1 MSTAYPLA
9 KVFIVEDNPD
19 DISIAEILMRRNR
32 VRTNFTYF
40 GDGEECINY
49 LSDKT
54 KVQNDWP
61 DLVLLD
67 LNMPRI
73 DGWEV
78 LKFIKQDPD
87 LQSIPVMMLSGS
99 TNPDDIL
106 HGKKL
111 GATAYLF
118 KPLDMGSLKTITR
131 HVNSLSLVED
141 SGARY
146 FVKTRAGLP

>member
-1 MSTAYPLA
+1 MSKAHQLA
-9 KVFIVEDNPD
+9 KVFIVEDNQD
-19 DISIAEILMRRNR
+19 DISIAEMLMRRNR
-32 VRTNFTYF
+32 IRTDFTYF

-54 KVQNDWP
+54 KIQNDWP
-61 DLVLLD
+61 DLILLD
-67 LNMPRI
+67 LSLPRI

-99 TNPDDIL
+99 TDPDNIMN
-106 HGKKL
+106 GKKL

-118 KPLDMGSLKTITR
+118 KPLNMGSLKTIAR
-131 HVNSLSLVED
+131 HVNSLDLVEE
-141 SGARY
+141 SEARY
-146 FVKTRAGLP
+146 FVRTQPG